1 MLSRFGA
8 APALDRAI
16 PVRGGGTLAWVGPTG
31 RGECVDA
38 FRFCAAQA
46 LQIAPRRSLEDLIDR
61 PAEGVGR
68 VVVVRMDRRSAATG
82 QLERLERLFPEAAK
96 TLLLGGDCEG
106 EGRTGE
112 SWPGFERLYWHRWNQ
127 VIPSWFTAEAA
138 TVLASA
144 SRDTLA
150 SPRHAAAPR
159 AATPRAVIPRASR
172 RSVAVIGGSRS
183 AVDGLLD
190 SVAAL
195 GHAVVWL
202 PTIAGAN
209 VRNVDVCLWDDSAAP
224 PASTAVWRERLAA
237 SLAVAVRERPRH
249 GWVVGFPR
257 IDQWNAARRAG
268 VETLISKPFGNE
280 VLARFINSP
289 V

>member
-1 MLSRFGA
+1 MFDRLGA
-8 APALDRAI
+8 APILDRPLAE
-16 PVRGGGTLAWVGPTG
+16 RGGGTLAWIGPTG

-38 FRFCAAQA
+38 FRFCAAHA
-46 LQIAPRRSLEDLIDR
+46 LQIAPRRSLQDLIDR

-68 VVVVRMDRRSAATG
+68 VVVVRMDRRSAAAG
-82 QLERLERLFPEAAK
+82 QLEQLEQLFPGAAK

-127 VIPSWFTAEAA
+127 VIPSWFAVQPAA
-138 TVLASA
+138 ASA
-144 SRDTLA
+144 LAPRDA
-150 SPRHAAAPR
+150 VAVRHTAAPR
-159 AATPRAVIPRASR
+159 TGIPPAVLPHAGR
-172 RSVAVIGGSRS
+172 RSVAIIGSSRS

-190 SVAAL
+190 AVAAL

-202 PTIAGAN
+202 PTIAGAS

-224 PASTAVWRERLAA
+224 PASTSVWRDRLAA

-268 VETLISKPFGNE
+268 VETLISKPYGNDA
-280 VLARFINSP
+280 LARFINSP
-289 V
+289 A